1 MGTQVII
8 NDQIIEFDEDNIT
21 EDQIRSWAEKHNY
34 GEINTLEIIGKT
46 KNGKVETTDEEE

>member
-8 NDQIIEFDEDNIT
+8 NDQIIEFDEDNVT

-34 GEINTLEIIGKT
+34 GEINTLENTGNSIVI
-46 KNGKVETTDEEE
+46 